1 MDGFVLILA
10 IIVFSV
16 FKNVMQEAK
25 KRQGSS
31 SLPDVSDTILEQD
44 EAQERAREALRR
56 WEAKQ
61 RALTESGHQR
71 PSETSRQ
78 RPVRIPRPGEHTSDV
93 RLSSPGRLQ
102 QETSRQQ
109 TSWRQSAQRGGR
121 RLPDGRR
128 PRPAPPADPDAAE
141 RTRQE
146 AYDAIRQLLTGQSR
160 PSGPPETT
168 SVPARRPERLP
179 AERMPAEGRPAERPA
194 PVPARRPRIQGTVA
208 RRREEE
214 ALRIEALSPAGDR
227 DAAVNV
233 GSAAG
238 LERLDRL
245 PPVARGILYAELL
258 GTPIGLREP
267 RRVIGD

>member
-25 KRQGSS
+25 KKQGKG
-31 SLPDVSDTILEQD
+31 SLPDVFDTIAEHD
-44 EAQERAREALRR
+44 DSKDRAREALRR

-61 RALTESGHQR
+61 RGLPA
-71 PSETSRQ
+71 SELDGSARTSRA
-78 RPVRIPRPGEHTSDV
+78 PVRMPRPGEHRTDV
-93 RLSSPGRLQ
+93 RSSSPGRLQ

-121 RLPDGRR
+121 PLPGRGL
-128 PRPAPPADPDAAE
+128 PRPTAAAKPDSSE

-146 AYDAIRQLLTGQSR
+146 AYDAIRQLLGGQAR
-160 PSGPPETT
+160 PLEPAEGGNL
-168 SVPARRPERLP
+168 PARRPEPPP
-179 AERMPAEGRPAERPA
+179 AARMDVA
-194 PVPARRPRIQGTVA
+194 PARRPRIQGTLA
-208 RRREEE
+208 RRREVEARRVEE
-214 ALRIEALSPAGDR
+214 RSSQAER
-227 DAAVNV
+227 DAGGRV
-233 GSAAG
+233 GPASG

-258 GTPIGLREP
+258 GTPVGLREP
-267 RRVIGD
+267 RKVIGD

>member
-25 KRQGSS
+25 KKQGRT
-31 SLPDVSDTILEQD
+31 SLPDISDTIAEHD
-44 EAQERAREALRR
+44 DAQERAREALRR

-61 RALTESGHQR
+61 RALTESGRER
-71 PSETSRQ
+71 PMGTSRPG
-78 RPVRIPRPGEHTSDV
+78 PVSIPRPGEHRSDV

-121 RLPDGRR
+121 RMPESRLPRLSL
-128 PRPAPPADPDAAE
+128 PAEPDAAE

-146 AYDAIRQLLTGQSR
+146 AYDAIRQLLAGQARPSR
-160 PSGPPETT
+160 PAESA
-168 SVPARRPERLP
+168 SLPARRPERMP
-179 AERMPAEGRPAERPA
+179 AERMPAERRPAARSD
-194 PVPARRPRIQGTVA
+194 PVPARRPRIQGTLA

-214 ALRIEALSPAGDR
+214 ALRIEALSQAGDR
-227 DAAVNV
+227 DADRDV

-258 GTPIGLREP
+258 GTPVGLRAP

>member
-25 KRQGSS
+25 KKQGTG
-31 SLPDVSDTILEQD
+31 SLPDVLDTLAEHD
-44 EAQERAREALRR
+44 DSKDRAQEALRR

-61 RALTESGHQR
+61 RSLPR
-71 PSETSRQ
+71 PGPEGPTGTSPG
-78 RPVRIPRPGEHTSDV
+78 PVRIPRPGEHRTDV

-109 TSWRQSAQRGGR
+109 TSWRQSAERGGR
-121 RLPDGRR
+121 PRPDRRLPR
-128 PRPAPPADPDAAE
+128 PTAPASAQPHTAE

-146 AYDAIRQLLTGQSR
+146 AYDAIRQLLGGQAR
-160 PSGPPETT
+160 PPEPTEGGNL
-168 SVPARRPERLP
+168 PARRPERPP
-179 AERMPAEGRPAERPA
+179 AARAEA
-194 PVPARRPRIQGTVA
+194 VPARRPRIQGTLA

-214 ALRIEALSPAGDR
+214 ARRVEALSPSAER
-227 DAAVNV
+227 DAVERV
-233 GSAAG
+233 GPASG

-258 GTPIGLREP
+258 GTPVGMREP
-267 RRVIGD
+267 RKVIGD